1 MSRIENTGQ
10 IKTGYSVKSGTNP
23 EEKVENGSDFASMLT
38 KYKKKAAQDDETKKA
53 ETGETKN
60 KETQPEETKNRGNE
74 KQVNGRQSGEN
85 EKTAE
90 IKAEIKVTDIQD
102 EKNSQD
108 GEKEQ
113 EQELAAAYASEAC
126 YRTFVQITAEN
137 SKTPAVYNN
146 EINGIQDLAVQTT
159 VETGMEDQTAAV
171 STIQQTES
179 PHTESPHTETAVH
192 ADDLKLRNRSDQTGE
207 KEKSGEAEEAGQS
220 KQTAKMNREEEIP
233 DQKEHI
239 SGKEMTALASPGYTG
254 TVESSAGTAAKPA
267 AVDTGPADRLP
278 TAQDTL
284 TEDLGNYLDTKI
296 SEKKGK
302 LELSLEP
309 ERLGKLTIRLEYEKG
324 KTEVTIF
331 STSAKTLE
339 ILSKEAGHLAQI
351 LEEKTGHPVIPIS
364 AKEEKGITE
373 LEEQIKDM
381 FFGGEISFNDEVYIT
396 NARHKAA
403 LEEADRSLDLVRNSI
418 EMGMPEDFFSIDLM
432 NAYENLGKI
441 LGESVGEDLVNEI
454 FSKFCMGK

>member
-10 IKTGYSVKSGTNP
+10 IKTGYSVKSGTNS

-38 KYKKKAAQDDETKKA
+38 KYQKKAAQNDETKKA

-85 EKTAE
+85 VKTDE

-102 EKNSQD
+102 GKNSQD

-113 EQELAAAYASEAC
+113 EQELAAAYVSEAC

-267 AVDTGPADRLP
+267 AVDTGPADRLT

-351 LEEKTGHPVIPIS
+351 LEEKTGTPTVIYTPEQTENRQNMDQDPGHGRNGRQDQ
-364 AKEEKGITE
+364 KEQRQK
-373 LEEQIKDM
+373 QDD
-381 FFGGEISFNDEVYIT
+381 SF
-396 NARHKAA
+396 AQQLR
-403 LEEADRSLDLVRNSI
+403 
-418 EMGMPEDFFSIDLM
+418 
-432 NAYENLGKI
+432 LG
-441 LGESVGEDLVNEI
+441 LT
-454 FSKFCMGK
+454 

>member
-10 IKTGYSVKSGTNP
+10 IKTGYSVKSGTNS

-38 KYKKKAAQDDETKKA
+38 KYQKKAAQNDETKKA
-53 ETGETKN
+53 EIGETKN

-85 EKTAE
+85 VKTDE

-102 EKNSQD
+102 GKNSQD

-113 EQELAAAYASEAC
+113 EQELAAAYVSEAC

-351 LEEKTGHPVIPIS
+351 LEEKTGTPTVIYTPEQTENRQNMDQDTGHGRNGRQDQ
-364 AKEEKGITE
+364 KEQRQK
-373 LEEQIKDM
+373 QDD
-381 FFGGEISFNDEVYIT
+381 SF
-396 NARHKAA
+396 AQQLR
-403 LEEADRSLDLVRNSI
+403 
-418 EMGMPEDFFSIDLM
+418 
-432 NAYENLGKI
+432 LG
-441 LGESVGEDLVNEI
+441 LT
-454 FSKFCMGK
+454 

>member
-10 IKTGYSVKSGTNP
+10 IKTGYSVKSGTNS

-38 KYKKKAAQDDETKKA
+38 KYQKKAAQNDETKKA

-85 EKTAE
+85 VKTDE

-102 EKNSQD
+102 GKNSQD

-113 EQELAAAYASEAC
+113 EQELAAAYVSEAC

-351 LEEKTGHPVIPIS
+351 LEEKTGNPTVIYTPDQTENRQNMDQDTGHGRNGRQDQ
-364 AKEEKGITE
+364 KEQRQK
-373 LEEQIKDM
+373 QDD
-381 FFGGEISFNDEVYIT
+381 SF
-396 NARHKAA
+396 AQQLR
-403 LEEADRSLDLVRNSI
+403 
-418 EMGMPEDFFSIDLM
+418 
-432 NAYENLGKI
+432 LG
-441 LGESVGEDLVNEI
+441 LT
-454 FSKFCMGK
+454 

>member
-10 IKTGYSVKSGTNP
+10 IKTGYSVKSGTNS

-38 KYKKKAAQDDETKKA
+38 KYQKKAAQNDETKKA

-85 EKTAE
+85 VKTDE

-113 EQELAAAYASEAC
+113 EQELAAAYVSEAC

-137 SKTPAVYNN
+137 SKTPAAYNN

-159 VETGMEDQTAAV
+159 SETGMEDQTAAV

-351 LEEKTGHPVIPIS
+351 LEEKTGTPTVIYTPEQTENRQNMDQDTGHGRNGRQDQ
-364 AKEEKGITE
+364 KEQRQK
-373 LEEQIKDM
+373 QDD
-381 FFGGEISFNDEVYIT
+381 SF
-396 NARHKAA
+396 AQQLR
-403 LEEADRSLDLVRNSI
+403 
-418 EMGMPEDFFSIDLM
+418 
-432 NAYENLGKI
+432 LG
-441 LGESVGEDLVNEI
+441 LA
-454 FSKFCMGK
+454 

>member
-1 MSRIENTGQ
+1 MNRIENAGQ
-10 IKTGYSVKSGTNP
+10 VKTGYSVKSGTNS
-23 EEKVENGSDFASMLT
+23 EEKVGNGSDFASMLT
-38 KYKKKAAQDDETKKA
+38 KYKKRAAQDDETKKA

-60 KETQPEETKNRGNE
+60 KETQPEETKNRENE

-85 EKTAE
+85 EKTDE

-113 EQELAAAYASEAC
+113 ELAAAYASETC

-159 VETGMEDQTAAV
+159 SETGMEDQSAAV
-171 STIQQTES
+171 STIQKTEA
-179 PHTESPHTETAVH
+179 PHTETAVH
-192 ADDLKLRNRSDQTGE
+192 ADGLKLQNRLEQTGE
-207 KEKSGEAEEAGQS
+207 TEDTGRTGEAGQS
-220 KQTAKMNREEEIP
+220 KQTAKMNREEEMP
-233 DQKEHI
+233 DRKEHI

-267 AVDTGPADRLP
+267 AVDTGPADRLT

-351 LEEKTGHPVIPIS
+351 LEEKTGTPTVIYTPEQTENRQNMDQDTGHGRNGRQGP
-364 AKEEKGITE
+364 KEQRQK
-373 LEEQIKDM
+373 QDD
-381 FFGGEISFNDEVYIT
+381 SF
-396 NARHKAA
+396 AQQLR
-403 LEEADRSLDLVRNSI
+403 
-418 EMGMPEDFFSIDLM
+418 
-432 NAYENLGKI
+432 LG
-441 LGESVGEDLVNEI
+441 LA
-454 FSKFCMGK
+454 

>member
-10 IKTGYSVKSGTNP
+10 IKTGYSVKSGTNS

-85 EKTAE
+85 VKTDE

-113 EQELAAAYASEAC
+113 EQELAAAYVSEAC

-351 LEEKTGHPVIPIS
+351 LEEKTGTPTVIYTPEQTENRQNMDQDPGHGRNGRQDQ
-364 AKEEKGITE
+364 KEQRQK
-373 LEEQIKDM
+373 QDD
-381 FFGGEISFNDEVYIT
+381 SF
-396 NARHKAA
+396 AQQLR
-403 LEEADRSLDLVRNSI
+403 
-418 EMGMPEDFFSIDLM
+418 
-432 NAYENLGKI
+432 LG
-441 LGESVGEDLVNEI
+441 LT
-454 FSKFCMGK
+454 

>member
-1 MSRIENTGQ
+1 MNRIENAGQ
-10 IKTGYSVKSGTNP
+10 VKTGYSVKSGTNS
-23 EEKVENGSDFASMLT
+23 EEKVGNGSDFASMLT
-38 KYKKKAAQDDETKKA
+38 KYKKRAAQDDETKKA

-60 KETQPEETKNRGNE
+60 KETQPEETKNRENE

-85 EKTAE
+85 EKTDE

-113 EQELAAAYASEAC
+113 ELAAAYASETC

-159 VETGMEDQTAAV
+159 SEAGMEDQSAAV
-171 STIQQTES
+171 STIQKTEA
-179 PHTESPHTETAVH
+179 PHTETAVH
-192 ADDLKLRNRSDQTGE
+192 ADGLKLQNRLEQTGE
-207 KEKSGEAEEAGQS
+207 TEDTGRTGEAGQS
-220 KQTAKMNREEEIP
+220 KQTAKMNREEEMP
-233 DQKEHI
+233 DRKEHI

-267 AVDTGPADRLP
+267 AVDTGPADRLA

-351 LEEKTGHPVIPIS
+351 LEEKTGTPTVIYTPEQTENRQNMDQDTGHGRNGRQGP
-364 AKEEKGITE
+364 KEQRQK
-373 LEEQIKDM
+373 QDD
-381 FFGGEISFNDEVYIT
+381 SF
-396 NARHKAA
+396 AQQLR
-403 LEEADRSLDLVRNSI
+403 
-418 EMGMPEDFFSIDLM
+418 
-432 NAYENLGKI
+432 LG
-441 LGESVGEDLVNEI
+441 LA
-454 FSKFCMGK
+454 

>member
-10 IKTGYSVKSGTNP
+10 IKPGYSVKAATNS
-23 EEKVENGSDFASMLT
+23 EEKVGNGSDFASMLT
-38 KYKKKAAQDDETKKA
+38 KYQKKAAQDDETKKA

-113 EQELAAAYASEAC
+113 EQELAAAYASETC

-137 SKTPAVYNN
+137 SKTSAVYNN

-179 PHTESPHTETAVH
+179 PHTETAVH
-192 ADDLKLRNRSDQTGE
+192 ADDLKLRNRLDQTGE

-220 KQTAKMNREEEIP
+220 KQTAKMNREEETP
-233 DQKEHI
+233 GRKEHI
-239 SGKEMTALASPGYTG
+239 SGKEMTALASSGYRG
-254 TVESSAGTAAKPA
+254 TVESSAGTAEKPA
-267 AVDTGPADRLP
+267 ATDIGPADRLA

-351 LEEKTGHPVIPIS
+351 LEEKTGTPTVIYTPEQTENRQNMDRDPGHGRNGRQDQ
-364 AKEEKGITE
+364 KEQRQK
-373 LEEQIKDM
+373 QDD
-381 FFGGEISFNDEVYIT
+381 SFVQQL
-396 NARHKAA
+396 R
-403 LEEADRSLDLVRNSI
+403 
-418 EMGMPEDFFSIDLM
+418 
-432 NAYENLGKI
+432 LG
-441 LGESVGEDLVNEI
+441 LA
-454 FSKFCMGK
+454 

>member
-1 MSRIENTGQ
+1 MNRIENAGQ
-10 IKTGYSVKSGTNP
+10 VKTGYSVKSGTNP

-113 EQELAAAYASEAC
+113 ELAAAYASETC

-220 KQTAKMNREEEIP
+220 KQTAKMNREEEMP
-233 DQKEHI
+233 DRKEHI

-267 AVDTGPADRLP
+267 AVDTGPADRLT

-351 LEEKTGHPVIPIS
+351 LEEKTGTPTVIYTPEQTENRQNMDQDPGHGRNGRQDQ
-364 AKEEKGITE
+364 KEQRQK
-373 LEEQIKDM
+373 QDD
-381 FFGGEISFNDEVYIT
+381 SF
-396 NARHKAA
+396 AQQLR
-403 LEEADRSLDLVRNSI
+403 
-418 EMGMPEDFFSIDLM
+418 
-432 NAYENLGKI
+432 LG
-441 LGESVGEDLVNEI
+441 LA
-454 FSKFCMGK
+454 

>member
-10 IKTGYSVKSGTNP
+10 IKTGYSVKSGTNS

-85 EKTAE
+85 EKTDE

-171 STIQQTES
+171 STIQQ
-179 PHTESPHTETAVH
+179 TESPHTETAVH

-267 AVDTGPADRLP
+267 AVDTGPADRLA

-351 LEEKTGHPVIPIS
+351 LEEKTGTPTVIYTPEQTENRQNMDQDTGHGRNGRQDQ
-364 AKEEKGITE
+364 KEQRQK
-373 LEEQIKDM
+373 QDD
-381 FFGGEISFNDEVYIT
+381 SF
-396 NARHKAA
+396 AQQLR
-403 LEEADRSLDLVRNSI
+403 
-418 EMGMPEDFFSIDLM
+418 
-432 NAYENLGKI
+432 LG
-441 LGESVGEDLVNEI
+441 LT
-454 FSKFCMGK
+454 

>member
-10 IKTGYSVKSGTNP
+10 IKTGYSVKSGTNS
-23 EEKVENGSDFASMLT
+23 EEKVGNGSDFASMLT

-85 EKTAE
+85 EKTDE

-351 LEEKTGHPVIPIS
+351 LEEKTGNPTVIYTPDQ
-364 AKEEKGITE
+364 TE
-373 LEEQIKDM
+373 NRQNMDQDTGQGRNDRQEHREQRQKQDD
-381 FFGGEISFNDEVYIT
+381 SF
-396 NARHKAA
+396 AQQLR
-403 LEEADRSLDLVRNSI
+403 
-418 EMGMPEDFFSIDLM
+418 
-432 NAYENLGKI
+432 LG
-441 LGESVGEDLVNEI
+441 LA
-454 FSKFCMGK
+454 

>member
-1 MSRIENTGQ
+1 MNRIENTGQ

-38 KYKKKAAQDDETKKA
+38 KYKKKAAQDDETKRA
-53 ETGETKN
+53 ETGETKK
-60 KETQPEETKNRGNE
+60 KETQPEETKSGENG
-74 KQVNGRQSGEN
+74 KQVNGSQSGKN
-85 EKTAE
+85 KKTAE

-102 EKNSQD
+102 GKNSQD
-108 GEKEQ
+108 GEIEQ
-113 EQELAAAYASEAC
+113 DQELTAAYASETC

-137 SKTPAVYNN
+137 SKAPAVYNN
-146 EINGIQDLAVQTT
+146 EIQDLAVQTT

-171 STIQQTES
+171 STIQR
-179 PHTESPHTETAVH
+179 TESPHTETVVH
-192 ADDLKLRNRSDQTGE
+192 ADDLKLRNRSDQIGE

-220 KQTAKMNREEEIP
+220 KRTAKMNREEEIP

-239 SGKEMTALASPGYTG
+239 SGKEMTALASSSYTG
-254 TVESSAGTAAKPA
+254 TVESSAGTAAKPT
-267 AVDTGPADRLP
+267 AVDAGPADRLA

-351 LEEKTGHPVIPIS
+351 LEEKTGTPTVIYTPEQTENRQNMDQDPGHS
-364 AKEEKGITE
+364 RNGRQDQKEQRQK
-373 LEEQIKDM
+373 QDD
-381 FFGGEISFNDEVYIT
+381 SF
-396 NARHKAA
+396 AQQLR
-403 LEEADRSLDLVRNSI
+403 
-418 EMGMPEDFFSIDLM
+418 
-432 NAYENLGKI
+432 LG
-441 LGESVGEDLVNEI
+441 LA
-454 FSKFCMGK
+454 

>member
-60 KETQPEETKNRGNE
+60 KETQPEETKNSGNE

-159 VETGMEDQTAAV
+159 VETGMEDKSAAV
-171 STIQQTES
+171 STIQQ
-179 PHTESPHTETAVH
+179 TESPHTETAVH

-351 LEEKTGHPVIPIS
+351 LEEKTGTPTVIYTPEQTENRQNMDQDPGHGRNGRQDQKGS
-364 AKEEKGITE
+364 ARSRMT
-373 LEEQIKDM
+373 
-381 FFGGEISFNDEVYIT
+381 
-396 NARHKAA
+396 A
-403 LEEADRSLDLVRNSI
+403 LPNS
-418 EMGMPEDFFSIDLM
+418 
-432 NAYENLGKI
+432 
-441 LGESVGEDLVNEI
+441 
-454 FSKFCMGK
+454 

>member
-10 IKTGYSVKSGTNP
+10 IKPGYSVKAATNS
-23 EEKVENGSDFASMLT
+23 EEKVGNGSDFASMLT
-38 KYKKKAAQDDETKKA
+38 KYQKKAAQDDETKKA

-113 EQELAAAYASEAC
+113 EQELAAAYASETC

-159 VETGMEDQTAAV
+159 SETGMEDQTAAV

-179 PHTESPHTETAVH
+179 PHTETAVH
-192 ADDLKLRNRSDQTGE
+192 ADDLKLRNRLDQTGE

-220 KQTAKMNREEEIP
+220 KQTAKMNREEETP
-233 DQKEHI
+233 GRKEHI
-239 SGKEMTALASPGYTG
+239 SGKEMTALASSGYRG
-254 TVESSAGTAAKPA
+254 TVESSAGTAEKPA
-267 AVDTGPADRLP
+267 ATDIGPADRLA

-351 LEEKTGHPVIPIS
+351 LEEKTGTPTVIYTPEQTENRQNMDQDPGHGRNGRQDQ
-364 AKEEKGITE
+364 KEQRQK
-373 LEEQIKDM
+373 QDD
-381 FFGGEISFNDEVYIT
+381 SF
-396 NARHKAA
+396 AQQLR
-403 LEEADRSLDLVRNSI
+403 
-418 EMGMPEDFFSIDLM
+418 
-432 NAYENLGKI
+432 LG
-441 LGESVGEDLVNEI
+441 LA
-454 FSKFCMGK
+454 

>member
-60 KETQPEETKNRGNE
+60 KETQPKETKNRGNE

-351 LEEKTGHPVIPIS
+351 LEEKTGTPTVIYTPEQTENRQNMDQDTGHGRNGRQDQ
-364 AKEEKGITE
+364 KEQRQK
-373 LEEQIKDM
+373 QDD
-381 FFGGEISFNDEVYIT
+381 SF
-396 NARHKAA
+396 AQQLR
-403 LEEADRSLDLVRNSI
+403 
-418 EMGMPEDFFSIDLM
+418 
-432 NAYENLGKI
+432 LG
-441 LGESVGEDLVNEI
+441 LT
-454 FSKFCMGK
+454 

>member
-1 MSRIENTGQ
+1 M
-10 IKTGYSVKSGTNP
+10 KSGTNP

-351 LEEKTGHPVIPIS
+351 LEEKTGTPTVIYTPEQTENRQNMDQDPGHGRNGRQDQ
-364 AKEEKGITE
+364 KEQRQK
-373 LEEQIKDM
+373 QDD
-381 FFGGEISFNDEVYIT
+381 SF
-396 NARHKAA
+396 AQQLR
-403 LEEADRSLDLVRNSI
+403 
-418 EMGMPEDFFSIDLM
+418 
-432 NAYENLGKI
+432 LG
-441 LGESVGEDLVNEI
+441 LA
-454 FSKFCMGK
+454 

>member
-179 PHTESPHTETAVH
+179 PHTETAVH

-254 TVESSAGTAAKPA
+254 TVESSAGTAAKLA

-351 LEEKTGHPVIPIS
+351 LEEKTGTPTVIYTPEQTENRQNMDQDTGHGRNGRQDQ
-364 AKEEKGITE
+364 KEQRQK
-373 LEEQIKDM
+373 QDD
-381 FFGGEISFNDEVYIT
+381 SF
-396 NARHKAA
+396 AQQLR
-403 LEEADRSLDLVRNSI
+403 
-418 EMGMPEDFFSIDLM
+418 
-432 NAYENLGKI
+432 LG
-441 LGESVGEDLVNEI
+441 LT
-454 FSKFCMGK
+454 

>member
-159 VETGMEDQTAAV
+159 VETGMEDKSAAV
-171 STIQQTES
+171 STIQQ
-179 PHTESPHTETAVH
+179 TESPHTETAVH

-254 TVESSAGTAAKPA
+254 TVESSAGTAAKLA

-296 SEKKGK
+296 SEKK
-302 LELSLEP
+302 ESWSFPWEP

-351 LEEKTGHPVIPIS
+351 LEEKTGTPTVIYTPEQTENRQNMDQDTGHGRNGRQDQ
-364 AKEEKGITE
+364 KEQRQK
-373 LEEQIKDM
+373 QDD
-381 FFGGEISFNDEVYIT
+381 SF
-396 NARHKAA
+396 AQQLR
-403 LEEADRSLDLVRNSI
+403 
-418 EMGMPEDFFSIDLM
+418 
-432 NAYENLGKI
+432 LG
-441 LGESVGEDLVNEI
+441 LT
-454 FSKFCMGK
+454 

>member
-1 MSRIENTGQ
+1 MNRIENAGQ
-10 IKTGYSVKSGTNP
+10 VKTGYSVKSGTNS
-23 EEKVENGSDFASMLT
+23 EEKVGNGSDFASMLT

-85 EKTAE
+85 EKTDE

-113 EQELAAAYASEAC
+113 EQELAVAYASETC

-159 VETGMEDQTAAV
+159 SETGMEDQTAAV
-171 STIQQTES
+171 STIQQ
-179 PHTESPHTETAVH
+179 TESPHTETAVH

-220 KQTAKMNREEEIP
+220 KQTAKMNREEEMP
-233 DQKEHI
+233 DRKEHI
-239 SGKEMTALASPGYTG
+239 SGKEMTALASSSYTG
-254 TVESSAGTAAKPA
+254 TVESSAGTAAKPT
-267 AVDTGPADRLP
+267 AVDAGPADRLA

-351 LEEKTGHPVIPIS
+351 LEEKTGTPTVIYTPEQTENRQNMDQDPGHGRNGRQDQ
-364 AKEEKGITE
+364 KEQRQK
-373 LEEQIKDM
+373 QDD
-381 FFGGEISFNDEVYIT
+381 SF
-396 NARHKAA
+396 AQQLR
-403 LEEADRSLDLVRNSI
+403 
-418 EMGMPEDFFSIDLM
+418 
-432 NAYENLGKI
+432 LG
-441 LGESVGEDLVNEI
+441 LA
-454 FSKFCMGK
+454 

>member
-10 IKTGYSVKSGTNP
+10 IKTGYSVKSGTNS

-38 KYKKKAAQDDETKKA
+38 KYQKKAAQNDETKKA

-85 EKTAE
+85 VKTDE

-102 EKNSQD
+102 GKNSQD

-113 EQELAAAYASEAC
+113 ERELAAAYVSEAC

-351 LEEKTGHPVIPIS
+351 LEEKTGTPTVIYTPEQTENRQNMDQDTGHGRNGRQDQ
-364 AKEEKGITE
+364 KEQRQK
-373 LEEQIKDM
+373 QDD
-381 FFGGEISFNDEVYIT
+381 SF
-396 NARHKAA
+396 AQQLR
-403 LEEADRSLDLVRNSI
+403 
-418 EMGMPEDFFSIDLM
+418 
-432 NAYENLGKI
+432 LG
-441 LGESVGEDLVNEI
+441 LT
-454 FSKFCMGK
+454 

>member
-38 KYKKKAAQDDETKKA
+38 KYQKKAAQDDETKKA

-159 VETGMEDQTAAV
+159 VETGMEGQTAAV
-171 STIQQTES
+171 STMQQ
-179 PHTESPHTETAVH
+179 TESPHTETAVH

-351 LEEKTGHPVIPIS
+351 LEEKTGTPTVIYTPEQTENRQNMDQDPGHGRNGRQDQ
-364 AKEEKGITE
+364 KEQRQK
-373 LEEQIKDM
+373 QDD
-381 FFGGEISFNDEVYIT
+381 SF
-396 NARHKAA
+396 AQQLR
-403 LEEADRSLDLVRNSI
+403 
-418 EMGMPEDFFSIDLM
+418 
-432 NAYENLGKI
+432 LG
-441 LGESVGEDLVNEI
+441 LT
-454 FSKFCMGK
+454 

>member
-159 VETGMEDQTAAV
+159 VETGMEDKSAAV
-171 STIQQTES
+171 STIQQ
-179 PHTESPHTETAVH
+179 TESPHTETAVH

-351 LEEKTGHPVIPIS
+351 LEEKTGTPTVIYTPEQTENRQNMDQDTGHGRNGRQDQ
-364 AKEEKGITE
+364 KEQRQK
-373 LEEQIKDM
+373 QDD
-381 FFGGEISFNDEVYIT
+381 SF
-396 NARHKAA
+396 AQQLR
-403 LEEADRSLDLVRNSI
+403 
-418 EMGMPEDFFSIDLM
+418 
-432 NAYENLGKI
+432 LG
-441 LGESVGEDLVNEI
+441 LT
-454 FSKFCMGK
+454 

>member
-10 IKTGYSVKSGTNP
+10 IKTGYSVKSGTNS

-38 KYKKKAAQDDETKKA
+38 KYQKKAAQNDETKKA

-85 EKTAE
+85 VKTDE

-102 EKNSQD
+102 GKNSQD

-113 EQELAAAYASEAC
+113 EQELAAAYVSEAC

-159 VETGMEDQTAAV
+159 SETGMEDQTAAV

-351 LEEKTGHPVIPIS
+351 LEEKTGTPTVIYTPEQTENRQNMDQDTGHGRNGRQDQ
-364 AKEEKGITE
+364 KEQRQK
-373 LEEQIKDM
+373 QDD
-381 FFGGEISFNDEVYIT
+381 SF
-396 NARHKAA
+396 AQQLR
-403 LEEADRSLDLVRNSI
+403 
-418 EMGMPEDFFSIDLM
+418 
-432 NAYENLGKI
+432 LG
-441 LGESVGEDLVNEI
+441 LT
-454 FSKFCMGK
+454 

>member
-60 KETQPEETKNRGNE
+60 KETQPEETKNSGNE

-159 VETGMEDQTAAV
+159 VETGMEDKSAAV
-171 STIQQTES
+171 STIQQ
-179 PHTESPHTETAVH
+179 TESPHTETAVH

-351 LEEKTGHPVIPIS
+351 LEEKTGTPTVIYTPEQTENRQNMDQDTGHGRNGRQGP
-364 AKEEKGITE
+364 KEQRQK
-373 LEEQIKDM
+373 QDD
-381 FFGGEISFNDEVYIT
+381 SF
-396 NARHKAA
+396 AQQLR
-403 LEEADRSLDLVRNSI
+403 
-418 EMGMPEDFFSIDLM
+418 
-432 NAYENLGKI
+432 LG
-441 LGESVGEDLVNEI
+441 LA
-454 FSKFCMGK
+454 

>member
-85 EKTAE
+85 EKTDE

-113 EQELAAAYASEAC
+113 EQELAVAYASETC

-159 VETGMEDQTAAV
+159 SETGMEDQTAAV
-171 STIQQTES
+171 STIQQ
-179 PHTESPHTETAVH
+179 TESPHTETAVH

-351 LEEKTGHPVIPIS
+351 LEEKTGNPTVIYTPDQ
-364 AKEEKGITE
+364 TE
-373 LEEQIKDM
+373 NRQNMDQDTGQGRNDRQEHREQRQKQDD
-381 FFGGEISFNDEVYIT
+381 SF
-396 NARHKAA
+396 AQQLR
-403 LEEADRSLDLVRNSI
+403 
-418 EMGMPEDFFSIDLM
+418 
-432 NAYENLGKI
+432 LG
-441 LGESVGEDLVNEI
+441 LA
-454 FSKFCMGK
+454 

>member
-60 KETQPEETKNRGNE
+60 KETQPEETKNRENE

-85 EKTAE
+85 EKTDE

-207 KEKSGEAEEAGQS
+207 KEKAGEAEEAGQA
-220 KQTAKMNREEEIP
+220 KQTAKMNREEELP

-351 LEEKTGHPVIPIS
+351 LEEKTGTPTVIYTPEQTENRQNMDQDPGHGRNGRQDQ
-364 AKEEKGITE
+364 KEQRQK
-373 LEEQIKDM
+373 QDD
-381 FFGGEISFNDEVYIT
+381 SF
-396 NARHKAA
+396 AQQLR
-403 LEEADRSLDLVRNSI
+403 
-418 EMGMPEDFFSIDLM
+418 
-432 NAYENLGKI
+432 LG
-441 LGESVGEDLVNEI
+441 LA
-454 FSKFCMGK
+454 

>member
-159 VETGMEDQTAAV
+159 VETGMEDKSAAV
-171 STIQQTES
+171 STIQQ
-179 PHTESPHTETAVH
+179 TESPHTETAVH

-254 TVESSAGTAAKPA
+254 TVESSAGTAAKPV

-351 LEEKTGHPVIPIS
+351 LEEKTGTPTVIYTPEQTENRQNMDQDPGHGRNGRQDQ
-364 AKEEKGITE
+364 KEQRQK
-373 LEEQIKDM
+373 QDD
-381 FFGGEISFNDEVYIT
+381 SF
-396 NARHKAA
+396 AQQLR
-403 LEEADRSLDLVRNSI
+403 
-418 EMGMPEDFFSIDLM
+418 
-432 NAYENLGKI
+432 LG
-441 LGESVGEDLVNEI
+441 LA
-454 FSKFCMGK
+454 

>member
-1 MSRIENTGQ
+1 MSRIENTSQ

-60 KETQPEETKNRGNE
+60 KETQPEETKNRENE

-85 EKTAE
+85 EKTDE

-351 LEEKTGHPVIPIS
+351 LEEKTGTPTVIYTPEQTENRQNMDQDTGHGRNGRQDQ
-364 AKEEKGITE
+364 KEQRQK
-373 LEEQIKDM
+373 QDD
-381 FFGGEISFNDEVYIT
+381 SF
-396 NARHKAA
+396 AQQLR
-403 LEEADRSLDLVRNSI
+403 
-418 EMGMPEDFFSIDLM
+418 
-432 NAYENLGKI
+432 LG
-441 LGESVGEDLVNEI
+441 LT
-454 FSKFCMGK
+454 

>member
-10 IKTGYSVKSGTNP
+10 IKPGYSVKAATNS
-23 EEKVENGSDFASMLT
+23 EEKVGNGSDFASMLT
-38 KYKKKAAQDDETKKA
+38 KYQKKAAQDDETKKA

-113 EQELAAAYASEAC
+113 ELAAAYASEAC

-137 SKTPAVYNN
+137 SKTPTVYNN

-179 PHTESPHTETAVH
+179 PHTETAVH
-192 ADDLKLRNRSDQTGE
+192 ADDLKLRNRLDQTGE

-254 TVESSAGTAAKPA
+254 TVESSAGTAEKPA
-267 AVDTGPADRLP
+267 AADIGPADRLA

-351 LEEKTGHPVIPIS
+351 LEEKTGTPTVIYTPEQTENRQNMDQDPGHGRNGRQDQ
-364 AKEEKGITE
+364 KEQRQK
-373 LEEQIKDM
+373 QDD
-381 FFGGEISFNDEVYIT
+381 SFVQQL
-396 NARHKAA
+396 R
-403 LEEADRSLDLVRNSI
+403 
-418 EMGMPEDFFSIDLM
+418 
-432 NAYENLGKI
+432 LG
-441 LGESVGEDLVNEI
+441 LA
-454 FSKFCMGK
+454 

>member
-1 MSRIENTGQ
+1 MSRIENTSQ

-159 VETGMEDQTAAV
+159 SETGMEDQTAAV

-179 PHTESPHTETAVH
+179 PHTETAVH
-192 ADDLKLRNRSDQTGE
+192 ADGLKLQNRLEQTGE
-207 KEKSGEAEEAGQS
+207 TEDTGRTEEAGQS
-220 KQTAKMNREEEIP
+220 KQTAKMNREEEMP
-233 DQKEHI
+233 DRKEHI

-351 LEEKTGHPVIPIS
+351 LEEKTGTPTVIYTP
-364 AKEEKGITE
+364 EQTE
-373 LEEQIKDM
+373 NRQNMDQDTGHGVSGRCLQCRIQQQEHDGCKQLYQAVSSTAFQSGYDKPY
-381 FFGGEISFNDEVYIT
+381 G
-396 NARHKAA
+396 
-403 LEEADRSLDLVRNSI
+403 
-418 EMGMPEDFFSIDLM
+418 
-432 NAYENLGKI
+432 
-441 LGESVGEDLVNEI
+441 
-454 FSKFCMGK
+454 

>member
-10 IKTGYSVKSGTNP
+10 IKTGYSVKSGTNS

-38 KYKKKAAQDDETKKA
+38 KYQKKAAQNDETKKA

-85 EKTAE
+85 VKTDE

-102 EKNSQD
+102 GKNSQD

-113 EQELAAAYASEAC
+113 EQELAAAYVSEAC

-179 PHTESPHTETAVH
+179 PHTESPHTATAVH

-351 LEEKTGHPVIPIS
+351 LEEKTGTPTVIYTPEQTENRQNMDQDTGHGRNGRQDQ
-364 AKEEKGITE
+364 KEQRQK
-373 LEEQIKDM
+373 QDD
-381 FFGGEISFNDEVYIT
+381 SF
-396 NARHKAA
+396 AQQLR
-403 LEEADRSLDLVRNSI
+403 
-418 EMGMPEDFFSIDLM
+418 
-432 NAYENLGKI
+432 LG
-441 LGESVGEDLVNEI
+441 LT
-454 FSKFCMGK
+454 

>member
-102 EKNSQD
+102 GKNSQD
-108 GEKEQ
+108 GEK

-267 AVDTGPADRLP
+267 AVDTGSADRLP

-324 KTEVTIF
+324 KTEITIF

-351 LEEKTGHPVIPIS
+351 LEEKTGTPTVIYTPEQTENRQNMDQDTGHGRNGRQDQ
-364 AKEEKGITE
+364 KEQRQK
-373 LEEQIKDM
+373 QDD
-381 FFGGEISFNDEVYIT
+381 SF
-396 NARHKAA
+396 AQQLR
-403 LEEADRSLDLVRNSI
+403 
-418 EMGMPEDFFSIDLM
+418 
-432 NAYENLGKI
+432 LG
-441 LGESVGEDLVNEI
+441 LA
-454 FSKFCMGK
+454 

>member
-10 IKTGYSVKSGTNP
+10 IKTGYSVKSGTNS
-23 EEKVENGSDFASMLT
+23 EEKVENGSEFASMLT
-38 KYKKKAAQDDETKKA
+38 KYQKKAAQNDETKKA

-85 EKTAE
+85 VKTDE

-102 EKNSQD
+102 GKNSQD

-113 EQELAAAYASEAC
+113 EQELAAAYVSEAC

-351 LEEKTGHPVIPIS
+351 LEEKTGTPTVIYTPEQTENRQNMDQDTGHGRNGRQDQ
-364 AKEEKGITE
+364 KEQRQK
-373 LEEQIKDM
+373 QDD
-381 FFGGEISFNDEVYIT
+381 SF
-396 NARHKAA
+396 AQQLR
-403 LEEADRSLDLVRNSI
+403 
-418 EMGMPEDFFSIDLM
+418 
-432 NAYENLGKI
+432 LG
-441 LGESVGEDLVNEI
+441 LT
-454 FSKFCMGK
+454 

>member
-85 EKTAE
+85 VKTDE

-102 EKNSQD
+102 GKNSQD

-192 ADDLKLRNRSDQTGE
+192 ADDLKFRNRSDQTGE

-351 LEEKTGHPVIPIS
+351 LEEKTGTPTVIYTPEQTENRQNMDQDPGHGRNGRQDQ
-364 AKEEKGITE
+364 KEQRQK
-373 LEEQIKDM
+373 QDD
-381 FFGGEISFNDEVYIT
+381 SF
-396 NARHKAA
+396 AQQLR
-403 LEEADRSLDLVRNSI
+403 
-418 EMGMPEDFFSIDLM
+418 
-432 NAYENLGKI
+432 LG
-441 LGESVGEDLVNEI
+441 LT
-454 FSKFCMGK
+454 

>member
-1 MSRIENTGQ
+1 MNRIENTGQ

-351 LEEKTGHPVIPIS
+351 LEEKTGTPTVIYTPEQTENRQNMDQDPGHGRNGRQDQ
-364 AKEEKGITE
+364 KEQRQK
-373 LEEQIKDM
+373 QDD
-381 FFGGEISFNDEVYIT
+381 SF
-396 NARHKAA
+396 AQQLR
-403 LEEADRSLDLVRNSI
+403 
-418 EMGMPEDFFSIDLM
+418 
-432 NAYENLGKI
+432 LG
-441 LGESVGEDLVNEI
+441 LA
-454 FSKFCMGK
+454 